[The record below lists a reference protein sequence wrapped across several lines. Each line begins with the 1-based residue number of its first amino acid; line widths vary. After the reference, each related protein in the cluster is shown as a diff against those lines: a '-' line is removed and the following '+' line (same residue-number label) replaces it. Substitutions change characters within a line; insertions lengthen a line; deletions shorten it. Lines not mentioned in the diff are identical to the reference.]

1 MNRQYSFGSSLKNV
15 YFCTQNNKIHKVFTT
30 FYVPTK
36 SLLVYNFNKK
46 PFKMKR
52 IIEYRKLFDVDQKAD
67 LNTLKTKYKK
77 LIKEWHPDKF
87 QEGDPKLK
95 EAEVKSK
102 SIIDAYHFLVSISPE
117 THEQTL
123 VEYTETIT
131 TNAIEDYQYKG
142 LTLKVT
148 FQNGSTY
155 EYFGVQKNVY
165 NKLNSSPTLARFAR
179 RHIFNSYVYRNV
191 SKATVV

>member
-1 MNRQYSFGSSLKNV
+1 
-15 YFCTQNNKIHKVFTT
+15 
-30 FYVPTK
+30 
-36 SLLVYNFNKK
+36 
-46 PFKMKR
+46 MKR
-52 IIEYRKLFDVDQKAD
+52 IIEYRKLFDVDQTAD
-67 LNTLKTKYKK
+67 LNTLKAKYRK
-77 LIKEWHPDKF
+77 LVKEWHPDKF

-95 EAEVKSK
+95 EAEIKSK
-102 SIIDAYHFLVSISPE
+102 SIIDAYHFLVSIAPE

-123 VEYTETIT
+123 AEYTETIT
-131 TNAIEDYQYKG
+131 ANAIEDYKYKG

-179 RHIFNSYVYRNV
+179 RHIFNSYLYRNV